1 VKSYKVSACCNIF
14 TKHCNF
20 NTKTD
25 SPPSAN
31 GKTLQKFLQQL
42 AVVLPLKAQE
52 QIFENDY
59 YGFKRED

>member
-1 VKSYKVSACCNIF
+1 VHGIF

-31 GKTLQKFLQQL
+31 GETPQKFLQQL
-42 AVVLPLKAQE
+42 AVVLSLKVWE

-59 YGFKRED
+59 YGFKRGD